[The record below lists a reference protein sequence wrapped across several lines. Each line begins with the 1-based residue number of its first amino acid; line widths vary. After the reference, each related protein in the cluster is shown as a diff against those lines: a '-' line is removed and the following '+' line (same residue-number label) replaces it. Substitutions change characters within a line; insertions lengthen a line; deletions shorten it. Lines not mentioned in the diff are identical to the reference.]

1 MGDQKDNVK
10 VAIRVRPL
18 NERERQESA
27 KISVTIPEPNKSVA
41 IDIKSEQKCFTFDYV
56 ASEEI
61 DQGEIFD
68 KVGRPIADSC
78 LSGYN
83 GTIFAYGQTGAGK
96 TFTILGPT
104 IDSSEDFKFT
114 SENPKRGLLP
124 RCFEYI
130 FSKIM
135 REMLGDETEFLVKC
149 SYLEIYQEQINDLL
163 DPNPQNLQLRED
175 MKRGVYVEGLI
186 EETVTNALET
196 YNLLKIGTLNRHVG
210 STSMNKESSRSHSV
224 FTLVIESKTYKEGLN
239 NYKTSRFHLIDLAGS
254 ERQKATDCAGERLK
268 EAGMINKSLSAL
280 GNVINSL
287 VDISEGKSRHVHY
300 RDSKLT
306 FLLKDSLG
314 GNSKTFLVAN
324 ISPAFSAAYE
334 TLSTLKFAQ
343 RAKQIKNVAV
353 INEETSGAVALLRFE
368 IKRLKEELSLN
379 KDNST
384 CARCGG
390 LSITEDLN
398 ENIYSVLDKTLKQK
412 KTDTDNYTSQINEKN
427 ALIGNLNNTIER
439 LERKINHSK
448 MILKFRDA
456 TIARYQTNNPN
467 KEKDVEE
474 LSKEIEFL
482 KDEVENNPNLAR
494 LYVENER
501 LRGEIGEKIIESENK
516 SRIAQLEEICSKI
529 AEELRNAVEDKEE
542 VVKKYEESKEMCVEK
557 QNVIMKYE
565 KDIQKTIENQVQ
577 ACKNL
582 DDTREICTSIEDQDK
597 ILAQETKIEK
607 LIIENAGLR
616 EKYQKKSAY
625 KDKYK
630 KCISEQKDYTE
641 KYEDLIIK
649 VSELNEENMKFQ
661 EDKQRLN
668 EKIQK
673 LIQEKQELNDEFIKS
688 QEVWESKNNLEKSL
702 KEYEIL
708 EIARDKENLES
719 FSKENVQ
726 LKTQL
731 KNAENE
737 LGTIKSEL
745 SSQVEKFSKTNTRL
759 NCLQNTYQSLES
771 KHQSLE
777 KEHNSLKNLLS
788 DHDSLLDSLK
798 STTETLSNTQ
808 TTCYHLSEELAEQ
821 KSTNETLLQAHN
833 LSKFT
838 IDDLTNTITKL
849 TQESQSQKK
858 SSETLLKTLESTQSE
873 LVHMKNLHKETQ
885 ALKQTNEDLNN
896 KLETSLKQQKSLE
909 NTINT
914 LRSDI
919 SKSKTDKDTLIFD
932 SKIQLNHLEQE
943 VFILQE
949 QKLLVNE
956 LQTRCQGLQDE
967 LNDTKLSLENFQEL
981 NLNLTQKN
989 AELSNSLGKMHSSH
1003 VPIYIVDQ
1011 LRQELKDVQ
1020 EQNLSLKEE
1029 NKKKL
1034 EILKSIKSSITSTKN
1049 EISMWKKS
1057 IDEKNAVILELRN
1070 EIRRLKDNETE
1081 GSEAKFLRNALEE
1094 KELELRELKEKGQ
1107 EYYSQADEALENMRR
1122 KCLSLQNEANSLRDE
1137 LRVCL
1142 TTGPDKHK
1150 PQTLHNPD
1158 EITLRK
1164 EDFLTMKTVNNKLT
1178 DELKV
1183 NVEFIEALKKQNT
1196 ELGKK
1201 VLDEGQKRQQLED
1214 EVGNLTN
1221 GLAKITNYVFSLP
1234 RVRCNPEENS
1244 IVDSTIKAIG
1254 HIYKGGH
1261 KKVLSD
1267 SENYQENLKLPKHPR
1282 TKDMIKY
1289 KKSKINN

>member
-18 NERERQESA
+18 NDRERQESA
-27 KISVTIPEPNKSVA
+27 KIIVTIPEPNKSVA

-104 IDSSEDFKFT
+104 IDSAEDFKFS
-114 SENPKRGLLP
+114 SENSKRGLLP

-239 NYKTSRFHLIDLAGS
+239 NYKTSHFHLIDLAGS

-368 IKRLKEELSLN
+368 IKRLKEELLLC
-379 KDNST
+379 KDNTT
-384 CARCGG
+384 CGRCGG
-390 LSITEDLN
+390 LSLTEDLN
-398 ENIYSVLDKTLKQK
+398 ENIYSILDKTLKQK
-412 KTDTDNYTSQINEKN
+412 KGDSDIYNNQINEKN
-427 ALIGNLNNTIER
+427 SLIGNLNNTIER

-456 TIARYQTNNPN
+456 TISRYQTNNPN
-467 KEKDVEE
+467 KDKDIEE
-474 LSKEIEFL
+474 LSKEIEVL
-482 KDEVENNPNLAR
+482 REEVENNPNLAR
-494 LYVENER
+494 LYVENEK
-501 LRGEIGEKIIESENK
+501 LRGEISEKLIESENK
-516 SRIAQLEEICSKI
+516 SRIAELEEISSKL
-529 AEELRNAVEDKEE
+529 AEELKNAVEVKEE
-542 VVKKYEESKEMCVEK
+542 IMKKYEESKET
-557 QNVIMKYE
+557 ILKYE
-565 KDIQKTIENQVQ
+565 ENI
-577 ACKNL
+577 KNTTENIIPVYEIL
-582 DDTREICTSIEDQDK
+582 DSTKEITGTSVEDQDK
-597 ILAQETKIEK
+597 ILSLEMKIQKLQIKNSELQEKC
-607 LIIENAGLR
+607 
-616 EKYQKKSAY
+616 QKKSLY

-630 KCISEQKDYTE
+630 KYINEQREYTE
-641 KYEDLIIK
+641 KYEEINK
-649 VSELNEENMKFQ
+649 KSKELNEENLKLQ
-661 EDKQRLN
+661 DEKQKLN
-668 EKIQK
+668 EKVQK
-673 LIQEKQELNDEFIKS
+673 LIQEKQELNDELIKS
-688 QEVWESKNNLEKSL
+688 QEVWETKNNLEKSL

-708 EIARDKENLES
+708 EIARDKENLDNL
-719 FSKENVQ
+719 SKENTSLKMQ
-726 LKTQL
+726 LKKT
-731 KNAENE
+731 ENE
-737 LGTIKSEL
+737 MGITKSEL
-745 SSQVEKFSKTNTRL
+745 STQIEKFSTINSRL
-759 NCLQNTYQSLES
+759 NCLQISYQNLES

-777 KEHNSLKNLLS
+777 KENNSLKNLLS
-788 DHDSLLDSLK
+788 DHDSLLESLK
-798 STTETLSNTQ
+798 STSESLSNTQ

-821 KSTNETLLQAHN
+821 KSSNETLLQAHN

-838 IDDLTNTITKL
+838 IDDLTITITKL
-849 TQESQSQKK
+849 TQESQFQKK

-873 LVHMKNLHKETQ
+873 LLHAKNINKECQ
-885 ALKQTNEDLNN
+885 SFKQINEDLNK
-896 KLETSLKQQKSLE
+896 KLESSLKQQQSLE

-914 LRSDI
+914 LRNEI
-919 SKSKTDKDTLIFD
+919 SKAKTDKETLIFD
-932 SKIQLNHLEQE
+932 TKIQQNHLEQE
-943 VFILQE
+943 IFELQE
-949 QKLLVNE
+949 NKLLVNE

-967 LNDTKLSLENFQEL
+967 LNDTKSSLENFQEL

-1020 EQNLSLKEE
+1020 EQNISLKEE

-1070 EIRRLKDNETE
+1070 EIRRLKDNESE
-1081 GSEAKFLRNALEE
+1081 GSEAKFLRTALEE
-1094 KELELRELKEKGQ
+1094 KELELKELKEKGQ

-1122 KCLSLQNEANSLRDE
+1122 KCLSLQNEANSLREE
-1137 LRVCL
+1137 LRTCL
-1142 TTGPDKHK
+1142 ITGTEKHK
-1150 PQTLHNPD
+1150 NPIQHNSD
-1158 EITLRK
+1158 EITLRR

-1201 VLDEGQKRQQLED
+1201 ALEEGQKRQQLED